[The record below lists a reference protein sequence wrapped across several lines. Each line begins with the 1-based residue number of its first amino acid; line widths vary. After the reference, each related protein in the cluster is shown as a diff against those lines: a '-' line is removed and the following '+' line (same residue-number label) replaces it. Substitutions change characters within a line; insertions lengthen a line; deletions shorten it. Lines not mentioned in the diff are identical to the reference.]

1 MTPQTKKRF
10 FFMTMLA
17 AMAIGCQAN
26 VPAEKETYLYDQE
39 LSSNPDVT
47 ETPSQSDT
55 QQKGETV
62 AVIMD
67 TSYGEIHL
75 SLDAEKAPDTVAN
88 FLQYVDDQFY
98 DGTIFHRVISNFMI
112 QCGGFESGMQE
123 KPTRAPIKNEA
134 ANGLQNDRG
143 TIAMARTNVPD
154 SATAQFFI
162 NVTDND
168 FLNFKNQT
176 EQGIGYCVFGTVT
189 KGIEVVD
196 QIRQV
201 ATGSKGGHGDVPVD
215 DVLIKSIRRSE

>member
-1 MTPQTKKRF
+1 
-10 FFMTMLA
+10 MTMLA

-134 ANGLQNDRG
+134 ANGLQNDN
-143 TIAMARTNVPD
+143 I
-154 SATAQFFI
+154 
-162 NVTDND
+162 
-168 FLNFKNQT
+168 L
-176 EQGIGYCVFGTVT
+176 CVRICVRIMVSDTSSSLRLF
-189 KGIEVVD
+189 
-196 QIRQV
+196 
-201 ATGSKGGHGDVPVD
+201 
-215 DVLIKSIRRSE
+215 